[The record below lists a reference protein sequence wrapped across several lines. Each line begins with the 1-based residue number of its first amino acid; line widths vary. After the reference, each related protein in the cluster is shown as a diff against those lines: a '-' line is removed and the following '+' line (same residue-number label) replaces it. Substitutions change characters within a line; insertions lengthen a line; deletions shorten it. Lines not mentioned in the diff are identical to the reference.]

1 MNVTMTTIHRV
12 VVLFFGLSLLA
23 AGVFGLA
30 LGYEAWTADRIY
42 PGVRVW
48 GTDVGGMR
56 PSEAQEL
63 LAEQL
68 APAEDLTLSLNS
80 PDRRWEVPLSSLGVI
95 LVPQATAEAAFEV
108 GRQPDQGL
116 LDHVGLVLS
125 RQNLAPILCF
135 DEAVLRIYVEALAEE
150 VNRPPEDARLTW
162 EANTPLA
169 HPPQPGQALD
179 VEATLAAVRRALTE
193 SGAGAVDLVVHQL
206 APQVVDA
213 EEAQAHLT
221 ALLSQPFTLVLAN
234 PRERDPGPWSI
245 PPEDFISMLV
255 VETVDGRLQVGLDEP
270 ITRAYLN
277 SLAESLAI
285 EPVNARFHFNEAT
298 GQLVPI
304 ASGSD
309 GQALDVE
316 ASLANVRVAVDAGRH
331 VATLVLQVVPPP
343 YPETATAAELGI
355 EGLVAEGDSYFIGS
369 PSGRDHNIRLAA
381 AKFDGIVIAP
391 GETFSFNHYLGEVS
405 AEAGYDESYITA
417 GEQLAIEVGGGI
429 CQVST
434 TAFRAALWGGYPI
447 DERWYHHHRVG
458 YYELRGYGPGFDA
471 TVYTPVVDFKFTND
485 RDAPLLIE
493 TEIGEAAHRLV
504 FRFYSADEGRQV
516 EVEGPEI
523 GEEIEPGPPIYQLD
537 EALEPGTVIE
547 WQSASKGLSVTVERW
562 VYDAQE
568 NLLYRDTFV
577 SEYDARR
584 AAYHYGPGY
593 EPPEE
598 TEPAE

>member
-1 MNVTMTTIHRV
+1 MTTIHRIV
-12 VVLFFGLSLLA
+12 ALLFGLTLLT
-23 AGVFGLA
+23 AGLFAMA
-30 LGYEAWTADRIY
+30 LGVEAWHADRIY

-48 GTDVGGMR
+48 GTDVGSMHLD
-56 PSEAQEL
+56 EAEDL

-68 APAEDLTLSLNS
+68 APAEDLTLTLRG
-80 PDRRWEVPLSSLGVI
+80 PDHTWEVPLSSLGVT
-95 LVPQATAEAAFEV
+95 LVPEATAEAAFQV
-108 GRQPDQGL
+108 GREPHQGA
-116 LDHVGLVLS
+116 LDHFVLLLSRRDLSPVLS
-125 RQNLAPILCF
+125 LNER
-135 DEAVLRIYVEALAEE
+135 VLRIYIEALADE

-162 EANTPLA
+162 EANLPVA

-179 VEATLAAVRRALTE
+179 VEATLAAVRQALTDP
-193 SGAGAVDLVVHQL
+193 SAGAVGLVVHEL
-206 APQVVDA
+206 PPQVVDA
-213 EEAQAHLT
+213 ENAQVHLT
-221 ALLSQPFTLVLAN
+221 SLLSQPFTLVLSN
-234 PRERDPGPWSI
+234 PREQDPGPWSI
-245 PPEDFISMLV
+245 PPEDFISMLA
-255 VETVDGRLQVGLDEP
+255 VETIDGQLQVALDES

-277 SLAESLAI
+277 SLAESLTI
-285 EPVNARFHFNEAT
+285 EPVNARFHFDDAT
-298 GQLVPI
+298 GELVPI
-304 ASGSD
+304 SSGTD
-309 GQALDVE
+309 GRALDVE
-316 ASLANVRVAVDAGRH
+316 ASLANVRAAVSAGRH
-331 VATLVLQVVPPP
+331 VAPLVLQVVPPP
-343 YPETATAAELGI
+343 YPETATAADLGI
-355 EGLVAEGDSYFIGS
+355 QGLVAEGDSYFIGS

-381 AKFDGIVIAP
+381 ERFDGLVIAP
-391 GETFSFNHYLGEVS
+391 GEMFSFNHYLGEVS

-471 TVYTPVVDFKFTND
+471 TVYTPLVDFKFTND

-493 TEIGEAAHRLV
+493 TEIGEAEHRLV
-504 FRFYSADEGRQV
+504 FRFYSADDGRQV

-537 EALEPGTVIE
+537 EELDPGTVIE
-547 WQSASKGLSVTVERW
+547 WQSASKGLAVTVERW
-562 VYDAQE
+562 VYNAQGD
-568 NLLYRDTFV
+568 LVYRDTFV